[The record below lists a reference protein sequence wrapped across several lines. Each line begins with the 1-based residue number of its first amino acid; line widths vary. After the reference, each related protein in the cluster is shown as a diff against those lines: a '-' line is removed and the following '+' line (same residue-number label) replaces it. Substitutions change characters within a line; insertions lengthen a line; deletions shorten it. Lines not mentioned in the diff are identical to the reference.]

1 MITFKELQTLSDIF
15 SKPVPD
21 YCICDGCKNSAGCS
35 WKPLKPPYT
44 SCVDYKVNREVKQWT
59 KELKK

>member
-44 SCVDYKVNREVKQWT
+44 SCVDYKVNREVKQ
-59 KELKK
+59 